1 MDTEKNLSLDELQIE
16 VDEAVE
22 GCSKTQ
28 LGQCARL
35 LATYVALYKQEFGE
49 LNQDRFAVL
58 TRKLAV
64 DLEFGESIY
73 ATGLQELLE
82 TLSVVDAQAPDIVH
96 SEAEVEVRTL
106 N

>member
-1 MDTEKNLSLDELQIE
+1 MDIEKNLSLDELQVE

-22 GCSKTQ
+22 GCSNAQ

-64 DLEFGESIY
+64 DLEFGEAIY

-82 TLSVVDAQAPDIVH
+82 TLSVVDAQVPDVVH
-96 SEAEVEVRTL
+96 SDTDAAVRTL